1 MLLILYRC
9 MKEMSR
15 IGPLRDTSTVEQLDS
30 SEYRSTV
37 YFHTDSET
45 FYKFLGRTKSEEIV
59 WEDTLRELSVSDASY
74 NSVLDGI
81 EGICV
86 TEDGIV
92 VDDSDSNR
100 RMHGF
105 EIDPRKEEICFVLGV
120 SAEQE
125 FGRPVIALF
134 YKII

>member
-1 MLLILYRC
+1 MNG
-9 MKEMSR
+9 MSR
-15 IGPLRDTSTVEQLDS
+15 IGPLRDTSTVEELDS

-45 FYKFLGRTKSEEIV
+45 FYKFLGRTKPDEIV
-59 WEDTLRELSVSDASY
+59 WENKLRELSVSDSSY
-74 NSVLDGI
+74 NSLLNGI

-86 TEDGIV
+86 TEDGTV

-105 EIDPRKEEICFVLGV
+105 EIDPREEDIYFVLGV

-134 YKII
+134 YKIV